1 MRTDPYCDHL
11 RAPNVWVLTLSIVL
25 VLGILISYLPQHAK
39 IVSNGTSAG
48 LSPWW
53 VMLGTLS
60 SIAGITNIIVL
71 PTSQHDMRCCKEISA
86 TECGAGLLGIVQV
99 GVQWTCFMIVMIL
112 FLAFFPR
119 QSDGEQAIVHP
130 EDMPMPKRRDA
141 VIVGT
146 TTLCAL
152 LFCGIGSIV
161 FLVAMPSQLLG
172 WANFLGIAASGL
184 AVVQYFPQIW
194 TTWKLQRML
203 SLSVTTMF
211 IQVPGAFMFAFSLFL
226 RVGWQGWSSWLVYCV
241 TGVCQACLLVMAI
254 TFWARDRKRER
265 EGIAAGDP
273 SYDRPTERDAL
284 LARSPRR
291 AVNSSTLR
299 TLNGTKRDP
308 IGILYSA
315 TPPEESSVLSE
326 AGSSPEESIH
336 RQSIHRR

>member
-1 MRTDPYCDHL
+1 
-11 RAPNVWVLTLSIVL
+11 VV
-25 VLGILISYLPQHAK
+25 GILISYLPQHAK

-86 TECGAGLLGIVQV
+86 AECGAGLLGVVQV

-119 QSDGEQAIVHP
+119 QSDEEQAEVHP
-130 EDMPMPKRRDA
+130 EDMTMPRKRDA

-152 LFCGIGSIV
+152 LFCGIGSII
-161 FLVAMPSQLLG
+161 FLVAVPSQLLG
-172 WANFLGIAASGL
+172 WANFLGIAASAM

-203 SLSVTTMF
+203 SLSVTTMI

-241 TGVCQACLLVMAI
+241 TGVCQACLLGMAVA
-254 TFWARDRKRER
+254 FWARDRKRER

-291 AVNSSTLR
+291 AINSSTLR
-299 TLNGTKRDP
+299 TINGNKRDP

-326 AGSSPEESIH
+326 AGSSPE
-336 RQSIHRR
+336 QSIHRR